1 MLIYRSVK
9 GSPLTHEE
17 VDNNF
22 RELATRLETL
32 ETSPPDAEGL
42 ASIQVEQSELRFQG
56 SRGTSF
62 GSFSLPKLF
71 WNPRGVWKAN
81 TAYVALD
88 VTSFQ
93 DALYVCKTSH
103 TSGASFSET
112 AWTLLFSLNFGKAQK
127 EEIAPEPKSK
137 KSNAPQGIAAP
148 PFEKEDLHPY
158 PPVGTVVLLMD
169 APEQPEL
176 FYWEGQTWRRVK
188 DGLDLS
194 ELAQNQ

>member
-1 MLIYRSVK
+1 MLIYRSAK

-22 RELATRLETL
+22 RELATRLEVL

-42 ASIQVEQSELRFQG
+42 ASIQVEQGELRFQG
-56 SRGTSF
+56 SRGTPF
-62 GSFSLPKLF
+62 GTFSLPKLF
-71 WNPRGVWKAN
+71 WNPRGAWKAN

-103 TSGASFSET
+103 TSGDSFSEA
-112 AWTLLFSLNFGKAQK
+112 AWTLLFSFSIGKAQK
-127 EEIAPEPKSK
+127 EAAEAEPKP
-137 KSNAPQGIAAP
+137 NAPQGITAL
-148 PFEKEDLHPY
+148 PFEKEDLPKN
-158 PPVGTVVLLMD
+158 PPVGTVVLLID

-194 ELAQNQ
+194 EL